1 MGIISKKNNCRCFL
15 YFIINCIMMNEI
27 NIPFARPLL
36 EVEER
41 KAAAAVLDG
50 NILTHGPQ
58 CKLFEKNFSE
68 FNLSSHAVSVS
79 NCTSAMFLSLKAL
92 GIGPGDEVIVP
103 AMTHIATA
111 HCVSHTGAK
120 VVFVDIDSNT
130 GNINPNL
137 ILSKINK
144 NTKAIIVVH
153 FIGLPADMDS
163 ILKIIYGHNLFLIED
178 CAAALGARYGQKLV
192 GTFGNT
198 GCFSFYPTKHIT
210 TMEGGMLI
218 TNDNKL
224 SNLIRK
230 SSSFGYTK
238 NLYERS
244 IPGVYDVDLLGYNF
258 RMNEVSAAIGIE
270 QLKKINSFISKR
282 NSNAAIL
289 RDKLSG
295 NANIYVLPGKD
306 GKSASS
312 NFCVNIVLNFG
323 GENTRNN
330 LILELQ
336 KNNIGTSVHYPVCL
350 PKSIYYKGL
359 GNKETYSVA
368 EHYAAHTISLPC
380 GPHLGSDQANLIAD
394 IFIKCLEGTL

>member
-1 MGIISKKNNCRCFL
+1 MTD
-15 YFIINCIMMNEI
+15 I
-27 NIPFARPLL
+27 NIPFARPLI
-36 EVEER
+36 ETEER
-41 KAAAAVLDG
+41 IAALNVLDG

-58 CKLFEKNFSE
+58 CRLFEKNFSE
-68 FNLSSHAVSVS
+68 YNHSSQAVSLS

-92 GIGPGDEVIVP
+92 GIRPGDEVIVP

-120 VVFVDIDSNT
+120 VVFVDIDSKT

-144 NTKAIIVVH
+144 NTKAIIIVH
-153 FIGLPADMDS
+153 FVGLPADMDS
-163 ILKIIYGHNLFLIED
+163 ILKIISGHNIFLIED
-178 CAAALGARYGQKLV
+178 CAAALGARYGKKLV
-192 GTFGNT
+192 GAFGNT

-218 TNDNKL
+218 TSDNEL
-224 SNLIRK
+224 SNSIRK
-230 SSSFGYTK
+230 LSSFGYTK

-270 QLKKINSFISKR
+270 QLKKINLFISKR

-289 RDKLSG
+289 RDKLSR
-295 NANIYVLPGKD
+295 NANIYVLPGED
-306 GKSASS
+306 GKSLSS
-312 NFCVNIVLNFG
+312 NFCVNIVLNSG
-323 GENTRNN
+323 GEDIRNS

-359 GNKETYSVA
+359 GNEENYNVA

-380 GPHLGSDQANLIAD
+380 GPHLDSEQVNFIAD
-394 IFIKCLEGTL
+394 IFIKCLEETL

>member
-1 MGIISKKNNCRCFL
+1 
-15 YFIINCIMMNEI
+15 MMSEI
-27 NIPFARPLL
+27 NIPFARPLI
-36 EVEER
+36 ETEER
-41 KAAAAVLDG
+41 QAASKVLEG
-50 NILTHGPQ
+50 NILTHGPE
-58 CKLFEKNFSE
+58 CRLFEKNFSE
-68 FNLSSHAVSVS
+68 YNHSSHAVSLS

-111 HCVSHTGAK
+111 HCVAHTGAK
-120 VVFVDIDSNT
+120 VVFVDIDSKT
-130 GNINPNL
+130 GNINPDL
-137 ILSKINK
+137 ILLNINK

-153 FIGLPADMDS
+153 FVGLPADMDS
-163 ILKIIYGHNLFLIED
+163 ILKIISGHNLFLIED
-178 CAAALGARYGQKLV
+178 CAAALGARYDEKLV

-218 TNDNKL
+218 TSDNEL
-224 SNLIRK
+224 SNAIRK
-230 SSSFGYTK
+230 LSSFGYTK

-270 QLKKINSFISKR
+270 QLKKINLFISKR

-289 RDKLSG
+289 RDKLSR
-295 NANIYVLPGKD
+295 NANIYVLPGED
-306 GKSASS
+306 GKSLSS
-312 NFCVNIVLNFG
+312 NFCVNIVLNSG
-323 GENTRNN
+323 GEDIRNS

-359 GNKETYSVA
+359 GNEENYNVA

-380 GPHLGSDQANLIAD
+380 GPHLDSEQVNFIAD
-394 IFIKCLEGTL
+394 IFIKCLEETL

>member
-1 MGIISKKNNCRCFL
+1 
-15 YFIINCIMMNEI
+15 MMNDI
-27 NIPFARPLL
+27 NIPFARPLI
-36 EVEER
+36 EEEER
-41 KAAAAVLDG
+41 RAASAVLEG

-58 CKLFEKNFSE
+58 CRLFEKNFSE
-68 FNLSSHAVSVS
+68 LHLSSNAVSVS
-79 NCTSAMFLSLKAL
+79 NCTAAIFLSLKAL

-120 VVFVDIDSNT
+120 VIFVDIDSKT

-153 FIGLPADMDS
+153 FVGLPADMDS
-163 ILKIIYGHNLFLIED
+163 ILKVISGHNIFLIED
-178 CAAALGARYGQKLV
+178 CAAALGARYDQKSV
-192 GTFGNT
+192 GIFGNT

-218 TNDNKL
+218 TNDNEL
-224 SNLIRK
+224 SNAIRK
-230 SSSFGYTK
+230 LSSFGYTK
-238 NLYERS
+238 NLYERL

-270 QLKKINSFISKR
+270 QLKKINLFISKR
-282 NSNAAIL
+282 NSNAVIL

-295 NANIYVLPGKD
+295 NKNIYVLPGEE
-306 GKSASS
+306 GKSISS
-312 NFCVNIVLNFG
+312 NFCVNIVLNEG
-323 GENTRNN
+323 GENIRNS
-330 LILELQ
+330 LILEL
-336 KNNIGTSVHYPVCL
+336 KNNNIGTSVHYPVCL
-350 PKSIYYKGL
+350 PKSIYYKSL
-359 GNKETYSVA
+359 GNEENYSVA

-380 GPHLGSDQANLIAD
+380 GPHLGGEEANLIAD
-394 IFIKCLEGTL
+394 IFIKCLGGIL